1 MTTAFF
7 ASIETTT
14 AEETMQ
20 KENKIRNGNL
30 SKTYS
35 GKTSINEKVAEKDT
49 VNSNYNENT
58 ERNKNVEKDIANTLK
73 KGNKEA
79 RETKKITILGD
90 KIIDWEQIA
99 QKTTL
104 NLLLNKSSML
114 ESLTNP
120 SNIIINVWINDS
132 NQTMEEIASLTH

>member
-35 GKTSINEKVAEKDT
+35 GKTSINEKAAEKDT

-90 KIIDWEQIA
+90 KIIDWELSKHLFCPATDCTKDYIKPSLKQV
-99 QKTTL
+99 KHVREL
-104 NLLLNKSSML
+104 DKS
-114 ESLTNP
+114 
-120 SNIIINVWINDS
+120 IKY
-132 NQTMEEIASLTH
+132 HH

>member
-79 RETKKITILGD
+79 RETKKLQFWVT
-90 KIIDWEQIA
+90 K
-99 QKTTL
+99 
-104 NLLLNKSSML
+104 
-114 ESLTNP
+114 
-120 SNIIINVWINDS
+120 
-132 NQTMEEIASLTH
+132 